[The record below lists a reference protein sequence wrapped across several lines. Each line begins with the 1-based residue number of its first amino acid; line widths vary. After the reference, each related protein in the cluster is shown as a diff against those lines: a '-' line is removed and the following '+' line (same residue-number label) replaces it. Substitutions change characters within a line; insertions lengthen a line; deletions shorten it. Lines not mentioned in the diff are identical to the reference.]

1 MFMIIGNIM
10 KKRGNLKYCVIV
22 LILSW
27 VLSPVLAQQAN
38 TLSHRYKVAACDW
51 MMLKRQKLGE
61 FKLSHE
67 IGADGV
73 EMDMGGLGKRD
84 TFDNKLHQ
92 VYFQELFKKT
102 AAEYQIE
109 VPSIAMSGFYG
120 QSFLKHRN
128 YRVLIDDCI
137 KTMQVMGAKIAY
149 LPLGGCGND
158 WKTDDEQRRRLV
170 SRLHVAGEM
179 AHSEGLVIGIRT
191 GLSAKEDIKL
201 LEQINSEGI
210 QIYFSVQEALDNKRD
225 LYKELKT
232 LGRKRICQIHISET
246 DGVTLPHSKN
256 IDMHRVKE
264 QLDKMGWSG
273 WLVVER
279 SRDAGDVRNVKKNFG
294 MNIRYLKEVFQD
306 AK

>member
-1 MFMIIGNIM
+1 M
-10 KKRGNLKYCVIV
+10 KKKGNLKYCVIV

-170 SRLHVAGEM
+170 SRVHVAGEM

-294 MNIRYLKEVFQD
+294 MNIRYLKEVFQRD
-306 AK
+306 E

>member
-1 MFMIIGNIM
+1 M

-92 VYFQELFKKT
+92 VYFQELFKKM

-158 WKTDDEQRRRLV
+158 WKTDDEHRRRLV

>member
-1 MFMIIGNIM
+1 M

-256 IDMHRVKE
+256 IDMHRVME

-294 MNIRYLKEVFQD
+294 MNIRYLKEVFQRD
-306 AK
+306 E

>member
-1 MFMIIGNIM
+1 M
-10 KKRGNLKYCVIV
+10 KKRGNLKYCMIV

-158 WKTDDEQRRRLV
+158 WTTDDEQRRRLV

-294 MNIRYLKEVFQD
+294 MNIRYLKEVFQRD
-306 AK
+306 E

>member
-1 MFMIIGNIM
+1 M
-10 KKRGNLKYCVIV
+10 KKRGNLKYCMIV

-158 WKTDDEQRRRLV
+158 WKTGDEQRRRLV

>member
-1 MFMIIGNIM
+1 M
-10 KKRGNLKYCVIV
+10 KKRGNLKYCMIV

-67 IGADGV
+67 IGSDGV

>member
-1 MFMIIGNIM
+1 M

-92 VYFQELFKKT
+92 VYFQELFKKM

-256 IDMHRVKE
+256 IDMHRVNE

>member
-1 MFMIIGNIM
+1 M
-10 KKRGNLKYCVIV
+10 

-38 TLSHRYKVAACDW
+38 MLSHRYKVAACDW

-294 MNIRYLKEVFQD
+294 MNIRYLKEVFQRD
-306 AK
+306 E

>member
-1 MFMIIGNIM
+1 M

-92 VYFQELFKKT
+92 VYFQELFKKM

-128 YRVLIDDCI
+128 YRVLINDCI

>member
-1 MFMIIGNIM
+1 ME
-10 KKRGNLKYCVIV
+10 KKGNLKYCVIV

-294 MNIRYLKEVFQD
+294 MNIRYLKEVFQRD
-306 AK
+306 E

>member
-1 MFMIIGNIM
+1 M

-73 EMDMGGLGKRD
+73 EMDMGGVGKRD

-294 MNIRYLKEVFQD
+294 MNIRYLKEVFQRD
-306 AK
+306 E

>member
-1 MFMIIGNIM
+1 M

-179 AHSEGLVIGIRT
+179 AHSEGLEIGIRT

-294 MNIRYLKEVFQD
+294 MNIRYLKEVFQRD
-306 AK
+306 E

>member
-1 MFMIIGNIM
+1 M
-10 KKRGNLKYCVIV
+10 KKRGNLKYYMIV

-294 MNIRYLKEVFQD
+294 MNIRYLKEVFQRD
-306 AK
+306 E

>member
-1 MFMIIGNIM
+1 M

-92 VYFQELFKKT
+92 VYFQELFKKM

-210 QIYFSVQEALDNKRD
+210 QIYFSVQEALDTKRD

-294 MNIRYLKEVFQD
+294 MNIRSLKEVFQD

>member
-1 MFMIIGNIM
+1 M
-10 KKRGNLKYCVIV
+10 KKRGNLKYCMIV

-279 SRDAGDVRNVKKNFG
+279 SRDAGDERNVKKNFG

>member
-1 MFMIIGNIM
+1 
-10 KKRGNLKYCVIV
+10 V

>member
-1 MFMIIGNIM
+1 M

-92 VYFQELFKKT
+92 VYFQELFKKM

-149 LPLGGCGND
+149 LPLGGCGDD

>member
-1 MFMIIGNIM
+1 M

-92 VYFQELFKKT
+92 VYFQELFKKM

-294 MNIRYLKEVFQD
+294 MNTRYLKEVFQD

>member
-1 MFMIIGNIM
+1 M

-92 VYFQELFKKT
+92 VYFQELFKKM

-201 LEQINSEGI
+201 LEQINSEAI

>member
-1 MFMIIGNIM
+1 M

-38 TLSHRYKVAACDW
+38 TLSHRYEVAACDW

-92 VYFQELFKKT
+92 VYFQELFKKM

-170 SRLHVAGEM
+170 SRLYVAGEM

>member
-1 MFMIIGNIM
+1 M
-10 KKRGNLKYCVIV
+10 KKRGNLKYCMIV

-191 GLSAKEDIKL
+191 GLSAKEDIKF

>member
-1 MFMIIGNIM
+1 M
-10 KKRGNLKYCVIV
+10 IV

-246 DGVTLPHSKN
+246 DGVTLPYSKN

-294 MNIRYLKEVFQD
+294 MNIRYLKEVFQRD
-306 AK
+306 E

>member
-1 MFMIIGNIM
+1 M

-92 VYFQELFKKT
+92 VYFQELFKKM

-170 SRLHVAGEM
+170 SRLHVAGKM

>member
-1 MFMIIGNIM
+1 M
-10 KKRGNLKYCVIV
+10 KKRGNLKYCMIV
-22 LILSW
+22 LILCW

>member
-1 MFMIIGNIM
+1 M
-10 KKRGNLKYCVIV
+10 KKRGNLKYCMIV

-279 SRDAGDVRNVKKNFG
+279 SRDAGDARNVKKNFG
-294 MNIRYLKEVFQD
+294 MNIRYLKEVFQRD
-306 AK
+306 E

>member
-1 MFMIIGNIM
+1 M

-256 IDMHRVKE
+256 MHRVKE

>member
-1 MFMIIGNIM
+1 M

-61 FKLSHE
+61 FKLSPE

-92 VYFQELFKKT
+92 VYFQELFKKM

>member
-1 MFMIIGNIM
+1 M
-10 KKRGNLKYCVIV
+10 KKRGNLKYCMIV

-109 VPSIAMSGFYG
+109 VPSIAMSGLYG

-294 MNIRYLKEVFQD
+294 MNIRYLKEVFQRD
-306 AK
+306 E

>member
-1 MFMIIGNIM
+1 M

-84 TFDNKLHQ
+84 AFDNKLHQ
-92 VYFQELFKKT
+92 VYFQELFKKM

>member
-1 MFMIIGNIM
+1 M

-92 VYFQELFKKT
+92 VYFQELFKKM

-109 VPSIAMSGFYG
+109 VPLIAMSGFYG

>member
-1 MFMIIGNIM
+1 M

-102 AAEYQIE
+102 AAEYQLE

>member
-1 MFMIIGNIM
+1 ME
-10 KKRGNLKYCVIV
+10 KKGNLKYCMIV

-294 MNIRYLKEVFQD
+294 MNIRYLKEVFQRD
-306 AK
+306 E

>member
-1 MFMIIGNIM
+1 M

-294 MNIRYLKEVFQD
+294 MNIRYLKRSIPRC
-306 AK
+306 

>member
-1 MFMIIGNIM
+1 M

-92 VYFQELFKKT
+92 VYFQELFKKM

-232 LGRKRICQIHISET
+232 FGRKRICQIHISET

>member
-1 MFMIIGNIM
+1 M

-264 QLDKMGWSG
+264 QLEKMGWSG

-294 MNIRYLKEVFQD
+294 MNIRYLKEVFQRD
-306 AK
+306 E

>member
-1 MFMIIGNIM
+1 M
-10 KKRGNLKYCVIV
+10 IV

-294 MNIRYLKEVFQD
+294 MNIRYLKEVFQRD
-306 AK
+306 E

>member
-1 MFMIIGNIM
+1 M

-38 TLSHRYKVAACDW
+38 TLLHRYKVAACDW

-294 MNIRYLKEVFQD
+294 MNIRYLKEVFQRD
-306 AK
+306 E

>member
-1 MFMIIGNIM
+1 M

-38 TLSHRYKVAACDW
+38 TLSHCYKVAACDW

-294 MNIRYLKEVFQD
+294 MNIRYLKEVFQRD
-306 AK
+306 E

>member
-1 MFMIIGNIM
+1 M

-294 MNIRYLKEVFQD
+294 MNIRYLKEVFQE
-306 AK
+306 